1 MNKKIMKHIWP
12 FIYAAS
18 AVGTVLGG
26 YQSLSSKQTAQTNVD
41 WIFVSIT
48 FVTLLFLPL
57 GAMAY
62 SRRRGVETY
71 RRPNFRRQ
79 PLGWWTDTLQPIR
92 ISLILALFLCIG
104 SSFALPH
111 TDPQGWMLFYWH
123 VAMVVGLFFG
133 ERLVYLVF
141 RERIV

>member
-1 MNKKIMKHIWP
+1 MNKKIMERTWP
-12 FIYAAS
+12 IIYVAF
-18 AVGTVLGG
+18 AVGTVIGG
-26 YQSLSSKQTAQTNVD
+26 YRSLSLEQTRQTNVD
-41 WIFVSIT
+41 WLFVSIT
-48 FVTLLFLPL
+48 FVILLLFPL

-62 SRRRGVETY
+62 GRRRGVETY

-92 ISLILALFLCIG
+92 ISLIFAMCFCIG
-104 SSFALPH
+104 SVFALPH
-111 TDPQGWMLFYWH
+111 AGPQGWMLFYWH
-123 VAMVVGLFFG
+123 VAIVVGLFFG